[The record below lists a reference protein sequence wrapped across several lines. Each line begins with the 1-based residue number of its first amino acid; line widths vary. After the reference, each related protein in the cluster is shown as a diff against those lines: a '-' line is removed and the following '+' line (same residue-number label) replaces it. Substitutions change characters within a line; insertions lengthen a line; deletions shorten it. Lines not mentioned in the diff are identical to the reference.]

1 MTRTNAILRGKELA
15 PQHKR
20 SVGSLLSLAFF
31 CAFLPLA
38 GVAQGGTPPLPN
50 INTSL
55 IFDVTNTAFAGGA
68 LGNGVSNSAA
78 AINAAITTAS
88 TASASGA
95 TVRILAVGVNT
106 NYLSGPITMK
116 NNVNLLIDAGTKLQ
130 MLPKA
135 SWPSTGTPLI
145 FGNGIH
151 DSQISGTGTI
161 DGQYSTWGG
170 VDPRPNFIEY
180 HGSTRVAIQGVS
192 QLNPLNLQNP
202 PTFHIMVHNNNVSL
216 TIQNIRI
223 NTPSN
228 TANTDGIDLASTNVL
243 IQGCFISDGD
253 DNIQIGSSSALASD
267 ITISNC
273 TFGTG
278 HGVSIGS
285 PTQSGINN
293 LTVSNCFWSGTQY
306 GIKIKTDR
314 GIGGLIQNLKYTD
327 LTMSNVNFAIAFYLY
342 YSSLGS
348 PSSSFSVTPFRAS
361 TDTVHQVTAQTPII
375 RNITISNLTA
385 TSIGGNVA
393 GIIWGLPE
401 SLISNVT
408 LTKVNMTAPT
418 KTFDMYNASGI
429 QIRDS
434 NLTAPNT
441 STNTLTVYN
450 IGLTVTNSA
459 TTNTTFTAT
468 GMNPTNGN
476 NTLAVFGRP
485 FTLNDTNV
493 LGPNPLITL
502 GNSKLTVSNSLKL
515 GSASVL
521 NFAIGTNLAQI
532 AATGSLTASGTLNI
546 LDGGGLTNN
555 SYTLITYGG
564 GLTYNGLTLGS
575 TPSTNFTFTI
585 NTNTSGQIKLD
596 VIPATSFAQWQLQ
609 YFNCTNC
616 PQAAGTNDFDGDGQ
630 INTTEFLAGTDPTNS
645 ASFWGIQATPTNG
658 LAPRVVSFSE
668 NSTGLTITNRSWDFG
683 DGSTGSGSN
692 PSHTYTNAGT
702 FSVSLTIFNY
712 FGTATLVATNL
723 ITISPEA
730 VWTNAN
736 PSGNWSSSTSWDP
749 QSIPDGGAGAIFAN
763 AGTTAVVDTVSRTV
777 GEVTFNRSG
786 NFVVAASGGASLAIN
801 IGITVANTFT
811 CTISAPLVLNSTNI
825 WSVITNGILQV
836 SSSVS
841 GSNSITKTGGGIAS
855 LTGTNAYTGA
865 TIVSNGTLAI
875 VGSGLITNT
884 PSIDIATN
892 ATLDVSGCTSG
903 SMTLISGQT
912 LQGNG
917 MIVGKLIMADGSTN
931 SPGDNSVGTLTFL
944 NDLIVSNAA
953 VLQYD
958 LGANSDLTTVAS
970 NLTLGGTLN
979 INDAGG
985 FGVGAYTL
993 FTYGGA
999 LTYSGLSIGT
1009 TPSTNFLYQ
1018 IDTNT
1023 AGAVKLDV
1031 TLLPTTVGIVAAN
1044 LQDGS
1049 GALAPSNSIAVLVVD
1064 TGNNGFISPQPG
1076 FGIGV
1081 GAAWGPDDK
1090 VVAVW
1095 DLGNS
1100 INCSGSDAGALCAQA
1115 VVAYTNGIA
1124 PGQVFELYWFPSL
1137 TLASNTLGVTSY
1149 GKYTDPV
1156 GIDGSDVWQMPAGG
1170 SSLNLQF
1177 LTLAIGGSNPETAG
1191 QATFSTAVA
1200 APAAGF
1206 TAIPAN
1212 GVEPL
1217 TVTFT
1222 DTSTGSTPLALSW
1235 DFGDSSTT
1243 NTTDGAILTHIYPAG
1258 TYTVS
1263 LTASNSAGT
1272 STLVSNNLIA
1282 VMTAFQG
1289 WQLQFFGCTNC
1300 PQAQANADPD
1310 GDGMS
1315 NTNEFLAGTNPTNSL
1330 SGLRIISA
1338 TQQSTNVVIT
1348 WTTAGGSSNAVQ
1360 AAAGATGGNYSNN
1373 FSDISGVLIIQ
1384 GSGDVTTN
1392 YTDFA
1397 GATNTPSRY
1406 YRVRLVP

>member
-1 MTRTNAILRGKELA
+1 MM
-15 PQHKR
+15 R
-20 SVGSLLSLAFF
+20 SKFAKNRFVVLGAAWLLIIASAR
-31 CAFLPLA
+31 A
-38 GVAQGGTPPLPN
+38 GTPPLPN
-50 INTSL
+50 INTNL

-68 LGNGVSNSAA
+68 LGDGVSNSAA
-78 AINAAITTAS
+78 AINAAISVAS
-88 TASASGA
+88 TASVNGA
-95 TVRILAVGVNT
+95 TVRILAGNGT
-106 NYLSGPITMK
+106 LTTYLSGPITMK

-135 SWPSTGTPLI
+135 NWPSTGTPFI

-151 DSQISGTGTI
+151 DSEISGTGTL

-180 HGSTRVAIQGVS
+180 HNTTRVAIQGVS
-192 QLNPLNLQNP
+192 QLNPLNLQNS

-278 HGVSIGS
+278 HGLSIGS

-293 LTVSNCFWSGTQY
+293 LIVSNCFWSGTQY
-306 GIKIKTDR
+306 GIKLKTDR
-314 GIGGLIQNLKYTD
+314 GIGGLIQNLKYMD

-361 TDTVHQVTAQTPII
+361 TDTVHQVTALTPII

-385 TSIGGNVA
+385 TGIGGNVV
-393 GIIWGLPE
+393 GFMWGLPE

-408 LTKVNMTAPT
+408 MSKVNIAAPT
-418 KTFDMYNASGI
+418 KTFDMYNVSGI

-450 IGLTVTNSA
+450 IGLTITNST

-476 NTLAVFGRP
+476 NSLAVFGGP
-485 FTLNDTNV
+485 FTLNNTNV
-493 LGPNPLITL
+493 LGPNPLLTL

-521 NFAIGTNLAQI
+521 KFAVGTNLSQI
-532 AATGSLTASGTLNI
+532 VATGSLTASGTLNI
-546 LDGGGLTNN
+546 SDGGGLTNT

-564 GLTYNGLTLGS
+564 GLTYNGLTLG
-575 TPSTNFTFTI
+575 TAPTTNFTFTI
-585 NTNTSGQIKLD
+585 NTNTAGQIKLD

-645 ASFWGIQATPTNG
+645 ASFWRIQATPTNG

-668 NSTGLTITNRSWDFG
+668 TSSGLTITNRSWNFG

-749 QSIPDGGAGAIFAN
+749 QSIPDGGAGAIFAG
-763 AGTTAVVDTVSRTV
+763 AGAGATAVVDTVSRTI
-777 GEVTFNRSG
+777 GDVTFDRSG

-801 IGITVANTFT
+801 NGITVANTFT
-811 CTISAPLVLNSTNI
+811 YTVAAPVVLSGTHV

-836 SSSVS
+836 SSPVS
-841 GSNSITKTGGGIAS
+841 GTNSITKNGSGTAILS
-855 LTGTNAYTGA
+855 GTNNYSGA
-865 TIVSNGTLAI
+865 TIVSNGTFAI
-875 VGSGLITNT
+875 SGAGLITNT
-884 PSIDIATN
+884 PSIEIATN

-903 SMTLISGQT
+903 SMTLVNGQT

-917 MIVGKLIMADGSTN
+917 TIVGKLIMADGSTN

-944 NDLIVSNAA
+944 NDLVFSNSA

-958 LGANSDLTTVAS
+958 LGANNDLTAVTS

-985 FGVGAYTL
+985 FGPGVYTL
-993 FTYGGA
+993 ITYGGTLA
-999 LTYSGLSIGT
+999 YNGLTIGA
-1009 TPSTNFLYQ
+1009 TPSTNFLYV

-1023 AGAVKLDV
+1023 AGEVNLNV
-1031 TLLPTTVGIVAAN
+1031 MLLPTTITIGAAN

-1049 GALAPSNSIAVLVVD
+1049 AILAPTSSVAVLVID
-1064 TGNNGFISPQPG
+1064 TGNNGFAGPQPG
-1076 FGIGV
+1076 FALSV
-1081 GAAWGPDDK
+1081 GASWGADDK
-1090 VVAVW
+1090 VVGVW
-1095 DLGNS
+1095 DLRDS
-1100 INCSGSDAGALCAQA
+1100 VNCSGNAGGALCDQT

-1124 PGQVFELYWFPSL
+1124 PGQTLQFYWFPSL
-1137 TLASNTLGVTSY
+1137 TLSSNTLGVTSY

-1156 GIDGSDVWQMPAGG
+1156 GIDGSAVWQMPGGG
-1170 SSLNLQF
+1170 SVLNLLF
-1177 LTLAIGGSNPETAG
+1177 LTTSLGGSNPETAG
-1191 QATFSTAVA
+1191 LATLSTAGVA
-1200 APAAGF
+1200 PLAGF
-1206 TAIPAN
+1206 TASPTS
-1212 GVEPL
+1212 GTEPL
-1217 TVTFT
+1217 AVTFT
-1222 DTSTGSTPLALSW
+1222 DTSSGSPLPSLFW
-1235 DFGDSSTT
+1235 DLGDSTTT
-1243 NTTDGAILTHIYPAG
+1243 NTAAGASFSHTYAAG
-1258 TYTVS
+1258 TYTVT
-1263 LTASNSAGT
+1263 LTASNFVGT
-1272 STLVSNNLIA
+1272 STLVSNSLIT
-1282 VMTAFQG
+1282 VITAFQG
-1289 WQLQFFGCTNC
+1289 WQLQYFGCTNC
-1300 PQAQANADPD
+1300 PQAAGGADPD

-1315 NTNEFLAGTNPTNSL
+1315 NTNEFLAGTSPTNSL

-1338 TQQSTNVVIT
+1338 VRQTTDVVIV
-1348 WTTAGGSSNAVQ
+1348 WTTAGGVTNAVQ
-1360 AAAGATGGNYSNN
+1360 ATAGSANGSYTNN
-1373 FSDISGVLIIQ
+1373 FVDISDPIMIQ
-1384 GSGDVTTN
+1384 GSGEVTTN
-1392 YTDFA
+1392 YTDTG
-1397 GATNTPSRY
+1397 GATNSPARY
-1406 YRVRLVP
+1406 YRIRLVP

>member
-1 MTRTNAILRGKELA
+1 MQFRYVSRNLVAFGSAWLLIIV
-15 PQHKR
+15 
-20 SVGSLLSLAFF
+20 SVTA
-31 CAFLPLA
+31 
-38 GVAQGGTPPLPN
+38 GTPPLPN
-50 INTSL
+50 INTNL

-68 LGNGVSNSAA
+68 LGDGVSNSAA
-78 AINAAITTAS
+78 AIQAAINFAS
-88 TASASGA
+88 TASTSGGI
-95 TVRILAVGVNT
+95 VRIRAGSATLT
-106 NYLSGPITMK
+106 NYLSGPLTMK

-135 SWPSTGTPLI
+135 TWPSTGTPLI

-151 DSQISGTGTI
+151 DSKISGTGTI

-170 VDPRPNFIEY
+170 IDPRPNFIEY
-180 HGSTRVAIQGVS
+180 HSTTRVAIQGVD

-202 PTFHIMVHNNNVSL
+202 PKFHIMVHNNNVSL

-223 NTPSN
+223 NTPSG

-253 DNIQIGSSSALASD
+253 DNIQIGSKDALTSD
-267 ITISNC
+267 VTISNC

-278 HGVSIGS
+278 HGLSIGS
-285 PTQSGINN
+285 PTQSGVNN
-293 LTVSNCFWSGTQY
+293 LTVSNCWWNGTQY
-306 GIKIKTDR
+306 GIKLKTDR
-314 GIGGLIQNLKYTD
+314 GIGGTIQNLKYTD

-342 YSSLGS
+342 YDSVGS

-361 TDTVHQVTAQTPII
+361 TDTVHQVTALTPIV

-418 KTFDMYNASGI
+418 KTFDMYNATGI

-441 STNTLTVYN
+441 TTNTLTVYN
-450 IGLTVTNSA
+450 IGLIITNST

-476 NTLAVFGRP
+476 NSLAVFGRP
-485 FTLNDTNV
+485 FALNNTNV

-502 GNSKLTVSNSLKL
+502 GNSKLTVSNSLNL

-521 NFAIGTNLAQI
+521 KFAVGTNLSQI

-546 LDGGGLTNN
+546 SDGGGLTNT

-564 GLTYNGLTLGS
+564 GLTYNGLTLGPAP
-575 TPSTNFTFTI
+575 TTNFTFTI
-585 NTNTSGQIKLD
+585 NTNTAGQIRLD
-596 VIPATSFAQWQLQ
+596 VIPATSFTQWQLQ

-616 PQAAGTNDFDGDGQ
+616 PQADGTNDFDGDGQ

-645 ASFWGIQATPTNG
+645 ASSWGIQATPTNG

-668 NSTGLTITNRSWDFG
+668 TSSGLTITNRSWNFG

-749 QSIPDGGAGAIFAN
+749 ESVPDGGAGAIFAG
-763 AGTTAVVDTVSRTV
+763 AGATAVVDTVSRTV
-777 GEVTFNRSG
+777 GDITFNRSG
-786 NFVVAASGGASLAIN
+786 NFVVTASGGAGLAIN
-801 IGITVANTFT
+801 NGITVANTFT
-811 CTISAPLVLNSTNI
+811 YTVAAPVVLSGTNI

-836 SSSVS
+836 ISPVS
-841 GSNSITKTGGGIAS
+841 GTNSITKTGGGIAS

-865 TIVSNGTLAI
+865 TIISNGTFSVLGA
-875 VGSGLITNT
+875 GLITNT
-884 PSIDIATN
+884 PSIDIASN
-892 ATLDVSGCTSG
+892 ATLDVSARISG
-903 SMTLISGQT
+903 SLTIVPNQT
-912 LQGNG
+912 LRGNG
-917 MIVGKLIMADGSTN
+917 TILGKLIMADGSTL
-931 SPGDNSVGTLTFL
+931 SPGGDSVGTLTFL
-944 NDLIVSNAA
+944 NDLVVSNAA
-953 VLQYD
+953 LLQYD
-958 LGANSDLTTVAS
+958 LGPNSDLTAVTS

-985 FGVGAYTL
+985 FGPGVYTL
-993 FTYGGA
+993 VTYGGTFTDNG
-999 LTYSGLSIGT
+999 LTIGA
-1009 TPSTNFLYQ
+1009 TPDTNLLYV

-1023 AGAVKLDV
+1023 AGEVKLNV
-1031 TLLPTTVGIVAAN
+1031 TLFPSTILADAGN
-1044 LQDGS
+1044 LYDRLGT
-1049 GALAPSNSIAVLVVD
+1049 LAPSNSIGVLVAD
-1064 TGNNGFISPQPG
+1064 TGNNGFSDPQPSFSPVLG
-1076 FGIGV
+1076 ATWGTDDRVIG
-1081 GAAWGPDDK
+1081 
-1090 VVAVW
+1090 VW
-1095 DLGNS
+1095 DLTACNCGDGNLFQ
-1100 INCSGSDAGALCAQA
+1100 DM
-1115 VVAYTNGIA
+1115 VVTYTNGIA
-1124 PGQVFELYWFPSL
+1124 PGQKLQVYWFPSL
-1137 TLASNTLGVTSY
+1137 LLSSNTLGVTDY
-1149 GKYTDPV
+1149 GKYTDTNSPPL
-1156 GIDGSDVWQMPAGG
+1156 DGSDEWQIPPGG
-1170 SSLNLQF
+1170 SSVHVKF
-1177 LTLAIGGSNPETAG
+1177 WTTFWTGSNPESAG
-1191 QATFSTAVA
+1191 QAIFSTAGA
-1200 APAAGF
+1200 APSAGF
-1206 TAIPAN
+1206 TASQTN

-1217 TVTFT
+1217 VVTFT
-1222 DTSTGSTPLALSW
+1222 DISTGSPPPELSW
-1235 DFGDSSTT
+1235 DFGDSFTT
-1243 NTTDGAILTHIYPAG
+1243 NTAAGASFAHTYAVG
-1258 TYTVS
+1258 TYTVT
-1263 LTASNSAGT
+1263 LTASNFVGT
-1272 STLVSNNLIA
+1272 SMLVSNNLITVIA
-1282 VMTAFQG
+1282 AFQA
-1289 WQLQFFGCTNC
+1289 WQLSHFGCTNC
-1300 PQAQANADPD
+1300 PEAQGGADPD

-1315 NTNEFLAGTNPTNSL
+1315 NTNEFLTGTDPNS
-1330 SGLRIISA
+1330 SASTLRIISA
-1338 TQQSTNVVIT
+1338 VRQTTDVAIV
-1348 WTTAGGSSNAVQ
+1348 WTTAGGVTNAVQ
-1360 AAAGATGGNYSNN
+1360 ATAGAVNGSYNTN
-1373 FSDISGVLIIQ
+1373 FTDISDPILIQ

-1392 YTDFA
+1392 YTDSG